1 MRSVEVTCETEIIT
15 IIAVITTQ
23 DNQTNNSQGR
33 MTKEGIITI
42 TTEKTTRMIVK
53 RSSPRSI
60 LKIVLRSLSV

>member
-15 IIAVITTQ
+15 IIAVITTL